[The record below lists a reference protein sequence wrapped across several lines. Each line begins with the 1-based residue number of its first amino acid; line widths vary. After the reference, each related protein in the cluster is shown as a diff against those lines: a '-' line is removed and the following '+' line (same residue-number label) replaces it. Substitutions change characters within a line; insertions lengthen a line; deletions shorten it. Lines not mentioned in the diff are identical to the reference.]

1 MYFGIQKDY
10 IKGAFFQL
18 DQPRLVVSINIHV
31 RHIGTFI
38 FYYKCQLKYLRL
50 GHRDFKTPGKKL
62 LWISVL
68 IIPFQARYVKRLPL
82 IAGFMRFCIRNYLE
96 LSRTARFNK
105 YVDTSIHE
113 LRFQSWDWLQHL
125 KFSELSMILCFISI
139 LIKFC

>member
-1 MYFGIQKDY
+1 MIRCNIYRMLDLLWWFFFLLMDKGWGIFFGSCWKLFPYRVYCLPNYNTVVRFIRNCKKLSKYIISIYSIFWNSKDY

-68 IIPFQARYVKRLPL
+68 IIPF
-82 IAGFMRFCIRNYLE
+82 
-96 LSRTARFNK
+96 
-105 YVDTSIHE
+105 
-113 LRFQSWDWLQHL
+113 
-125 KFSELSMILCFISI
+125 
-139 LIKFC
+139 